1 MAYKINSKR
10 ASCMARSFYILTRK
24 SLIISAFILAGMLMP
39 AQGQDTIKYS
49 NPSWW
54 FGAAAGANFNFYR
67 GSTQELNSTF
77 SVPAVF
83 HNGFGIGLFAA
94 PLVEYY
100 RPGTMLGFMLQ
111 AGYDSRKGAWD
122 QIKTPCNC
130 PADLKTDL
138 NYVTFEPS
146 LRFAPFKSSFYLYA
160 GPRLAYNLAKSFTYS
175 QKTNP
180 DIPEQVAEPDVTGDF
195 SNINNLLLSMQVG
208 AGIDIP
214 LSSEL
219 KKTKWM
225 LSPFISYHP
234 YFGQDPRSI
243 ETWNITT
250 IRAGVALKLG
260 RGKEIPKP
268 PKVEEPMVA
277 IVLEPVVKFS
287 LEAPSNVPVNHNVK
301 EIFPLRNYIF
311 FKKGSTRIPDR
322 YILLTKDQVKDFKE
336 DQLQDLEPN
345 KIPSR
350 SERQMIVYHNVMNI
364 LGNRISKN
372 PSATVKL
379 VGSSALGPQDGKKMA
394 ESVKAYLV
402 DIFGI
407 DPSRIAVEGL
417 TKPRI
422 PSEKPGGTRE
432 LELLREGDQR
442 VSIESGSLDILTEFQ
457 TGIDGP
463 LRPVDIF
470 SKLEVPNEGVVKF
483 KTEGAT
489 EAFTSW
495 SLDITDRNGIVKN
508 FGPYTQ
514 EQISVPARLILSTP
528 DVADFKVT
536 MVGQSKT
543 GKVVKQDSNLHLD
556 TRALPVPDELT
567 RFSIIYEFD
576 IADAINVYEQYLL
589 DIIVPKI
596 PKNGKVIISGYTDII
611 GEEEHN
617 LRLSLGRANDVKN
630 ILEKGL
636 LNAGRSDV
644 TFEVYAYGED
654 PAKAPFNNKLPE
666 ERFYNR
672 TVIIDLLPN
681 K

>member
-1 MAYKINSKR
+1 MVG
-10 ASCMARSFYILTRK
+10 
-24 SLIISAFILAGMLMP
+24 AFILAGMLVST
-39 AQGQDTIKYS
+39 QGQDTIKYS

-67 GSTQELNSTF
+67 GSTQQLNSTF
-77 SVPAVF
+77 MVPAVF
-83 HNGFGIGLFAA
+83 HNGNGIGLFAA
-94 PLVEYY
+94 PLVEFHK
-100 RPGTMLGFMLQ
+100 PGKMLGFMLQ
-111 AGYDSRKGAWD
+111 AGYDSRKGKWD

-130 PADLKTDL
+130 PADLNTDL
-138 NYVTFEPS
+138 NYVTVEPS
-146 LRFAPFKSSFYLYA
+146 LRFAPFKSTFYLYA
-160 GPRLAYNLAKSFTYS
+160 GPRLAFDLGKSFTYS

-180 DIPEQVAEPDVTGDF
+180 DVPEQVAEPDVTGDF
-195 SNINNLLLSMQVG
+195 SNINKMLLSMQVG

-225 LSPFISYHP
+225 LSPFVSYHP

-250 IRAGVALKLG
+250 VRVGIALKVG
-260 RGKEIPKP
+260 SGKVIPKP
-268 PKVEEPMVA
+268 PKIEEPAKIEV
-277 IVLEPVVKFS
+277 IEPVVKFS
-287 LEAPSNVPVNHNVK
+287 LEAPKIIPTAPNVK

-311 FKKGSTRIPDR
+311 FTKGSTQIPDR
-322 YILLTKDQVKDFKE
+322 YVLLRKDQVKNFKE
-336 DQLQDLEPN
+336 DQLQELEPK
-345 KIPSR
+345 KIPGR
-350 SERQMIVYHNVMNI
+350 SERQMIVYHNVINI

-372 PSATVKL
+372 PTATVKL
-379 VGSSALGPQDGKKMA
+379 VGSSALGPQDGRKMA

-432 LELLREGDQR
+432 LDLLREGDQR
-442 VSIESGSLDILTEFQ
+442 VSIESGSMDILTEFQ
-457 TGIDGP
+457 TGLDGP

-470 SKLEVPNEGVVKF
+470 AKQEAPVEGNVNF
-483 KTEGAT
+483 KAEGAT

-495 SLDITDRNGIVKN
+495 TLEIADKNGRIQN
-508 FGPYTQ
+508 FGPFTQ
-514 EQISVPARLILSTP
+514 EQVNVPVKSILSTP
-528 DVADFKVT
+528 DEADFKVT
-536 MVGQSKT
+536 MVGQSKS
-543 GKVVKQDSNLHLD
+543 GKVVKQDSMLHLD
-556 TRALPVPDELT
+556 MRTLPVPDELT

-576 IADAINVYEQYLL
+576 NADAINVYEQYLV

-596 PKNGKVIISGYTDII
+596 PKNGKVIVSGYTDII

-617 LRLSLGRANDVKN
+617 LKLSLDRANDVKK
-630 ILEKGL
+630 ILETGL
-636 LNAGRSDV
+636 QKAGRNDV
-644 TFEVYAYGED
+644 TFEVHGYGED
-654 PAKAPFNNKLPE
+654 PSKAPFDNKLPE

-672 TVIIDLLPN
+672 TVIIDLVPN

>member
-1 MAYKINSKR
+1 
-10 ASCMARSFYILTRK
+10 
-24 SLIISAFILAGMLMP
+24 
-39 AQGQDTIKYS
+39 
-49 NPSWW
+49 
-54 FGAAAGANFNFYR
+54 
-67 GSTQELNSTF
+67 
-77 SVPAVF
+77 
-83 HNGFGIGLFAA
+83 
-94 PLVEYY
+94 
-100 RPGTMLGFMLQ
+100 
-111 AGYDSRKGAWD
+111 
-122 QIKTPCNC
+122 
-130 PADLKTDL
+130 
-138 NYVTFEPS
+138 
-146 LRFAPFKSSFYLYA
+146 
-160 GPRLAYNLAKSFTYS
+160 
-175 QKTNP
+175 
-180 DIPEQVAEPDVTGDF
+180 
-195 SNINNLLLSMQVG
+195 
-208 AGIDIP
+208 
-214 LSSEL
+214 
-219 KKTKWM
+219 
-225 LSPFISYHP
+225 
-234 YFGQDPRSI
+234 
-243 ETWNITT
+243 
-250 IRAGVALKLG
+250 
-260 RGKEIPKP
+260 
-268 PKVEEPMVA
+268 
-277 IVLEPVVKFS
+277 
-287 LEAPSNVPVNHNVK
+287 
-301 EIFPLRNYIF
+301 
-311 FKKGSTRIPDR
+311 
-322 YILLTKDQVKDFKE
+322 
-336 DQLQDLEPN
+336 
-345 KIPSR
+345 
-350 SERQMIVYHNVMNI
+350 MIVYHNVMNI

>member
-442 VSIESGSLDILTEFQ
+442 VSIESGSLDILTEFRLESM
-457 TGIDGP
+457 DLCAP
-463 LRPVDIF
+463 LIF
-470 SKLEVPNEGVVKF
+470 SPNWKSRTRV
-483 KTEGAT
+483 
-489 EAFTSW
+489 W
-495 SLDITDRNGIVKN
+495 
-508 FGPYTQ
+508 Y
-514 EQISVPARLILSTP
+514 
-528 DVADFKVT
+528 
-536 MVGQSKT
+536 
-543 GKVVKQDSNLHLD
+543 NLK
-556 TRALPVPDELT
+556 RKEP
-567 RFSIIYEFD
+567 
-576 IADAINVYEQYLL
+576 
-589 DIIVPKI
+589 
-596 PKNGKVIISGYTDII
+596 
-611 GEEEHN
+611 
-617 LRLSLGRANDVKN
+617 LRLSLPGRLISLIEMESLRISVL
-630 ILEKGL
+630 IL
-636 LNAGRSDV
+636 RSRL
-644 TFEVYAYGED
+644 VYLQD
-654 PAKAPFNNKLPE
+654 
-666 ERFYNR
+666 
-672 TVIIDLLPN
+672 
-681 K
+681 